1 MLPALCFGD
10 GSSASDA
17 SVEGVGQEEPL
28 TFLACTVN
36 NSYGWSGE
44 TIGTA
49 KPAMTNEVLDFAA
62 LTVGIAILAFLWNLH
77 RDVAN
82 LRERMARLE
91 GLLEGFTQTGKPP
104 PTQP

>member
-1 MLPALCFGD
+1 
-10 GSSASDA
+10 
-17 SVEGVGQEEPL
+17 
-28 TFLACTVN
+28 
-36 NSYGWSGE
+36 
-44 TIGTA
+44 
-49 KPAMTNEVLDFAA
+49 MTNEVLDFAA

-104 PTQP
+104 PTQL

>member
-1 MLPALCFGD
+1 MKDYP
-10 GSSASDA
+10 
-17 SVEGVGQEEPL
+17 
-28 TFLACTVN
+28 TTV
-36 NSYGWSGE
+36 
-44 TIGTA
+44 
-49 KPAMTNEVLDFAA
+49 PAMTNEVLDFAA

-104 PTQP
+104 PPQS

>member
-1 MLPALCFGD
+1 M
-10 GSSASDA
+10 
-17 SVEGVGQEEPL
+17 
-28 TFLACTVN
+28 TV
-36 NSYGWSGE
+36 S
-44 TIGTA
+44 
-49 KPAMTNEVLDFAA
+49 AMTNEVLDFAA

-104 PTQP
+104 PTRP